1 MTTEM
6 VSEQAALAGDVPTSE
21 TEGQLSTG
29 VLSEAVWQKPG
40 DNVDA
45 TEAKA
50 EEPKEEQ
57 KAPVVPETLDPK
69 DKRKSDAE
77 WQKAQEAKK
86 EASSIEKKLE
96 ATQRELERIR
106 FERDF
111 PIALEYKEQLD
122 AMDKDPRWAPF
133 TWQERL
139 DHVHKPDMSSVR
151 KDQLNQAAKSSGS
164 VMSQGKAQAPQG
176 NDMPFDAALWWGSPE
191 KARKAY
197 EKYGKR

>member
-1 MTTEM
+1 M

-21 TEGQLSTG
+21 AEGQLSTG

-40 DNVDA
+40 TSVDA
-45 TEAKA
+45 TETKA
-50 EEPKEEQ
+50 EPQEEP

-77 WQKAQEAKK
+77 WQKAQETKLEAKK
-86 EASSIEKKLE
+86 EASDLEQKLN

-106 FERDF
+106 FERDN

-139 DHVHKPDMSSVR
+139 DHVHKPDMSAVR
-151 KDQLNQAAKSSGS
+151 RDQLNQAAKSSGS